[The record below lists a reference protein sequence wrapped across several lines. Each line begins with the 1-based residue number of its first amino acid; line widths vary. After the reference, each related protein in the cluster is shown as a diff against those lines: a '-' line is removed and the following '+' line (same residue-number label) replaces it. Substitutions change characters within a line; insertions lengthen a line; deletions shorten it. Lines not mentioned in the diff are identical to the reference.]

1 MRLFSGK
8 IKPLSEDLTKTLMA
22 AKSIEVEGRGEVI
35 KDLES
40 VFNSYLQAEKE
51 VNERAKQLME
61 QRNLPQSEFGKIK
74 RLAADQKDI
83 KIGDDMFD
91 YLLDQCIEMLMHSNN
106 VAEVFAEDHELRKHM
121 RPVLRK
127 YLEIDEVVE
136 AEVRGKLKHVSE
148 GSQTWEIEYQ
158 RVMADIQRRKG
169 LL

>member
-1 MRLFSGK
+1 
-8 IKPLSEDLTKTLMA
+8 
-22 AKSIEVEGRGEVI
+22 
-35 KDLES
+35 
-40 VFNSYLQAEKE
+40 
-51 VNERAKQLME
+51 
-61 QRNLPQSEFGKIK
+61 
-74 RLAADQKDI
+74 
-83 KIGDDMFD
+83 
-91 YLLDQCIEMLMHSNN
+91 
-106 VAEVFAEDHELRKHM
+106 M